1 MMNWKRSCRAAGLIA
16 VMTFSLV
23 GCNSEATYTP
33 QEIIDQALQES
44 KEPLTYYG
52 EYTLDMGELGGKAQV
67 KEWVKDSNR
76 RIEMTGDNGEHVITV
91 KNDAKVISYDVT
103 EKTAYT
109 MDYSQPD
116 LDSLQSP
123 KDHVQLIFNM
133 VKDTHDI
140 KIAGEEKV
148 VGRDTYKIVA
158 KTKNTESLFGDIE
171 AWIDKKTWLTLKMK
185 TDSAGTHMLTE
196 YSKINFGEK
205 IDAQQFTLDLPKDV
219 TIQEISGQDTSESV
233 SLDDVKQ
240 QLEKFLLVPEVNGLT
255 LDNISMVKGIEE
267 RPEYSFDYVLDG
279 ELAFFVTIFKA
290 DASVADIGPIL
301 NEKEI
306 DIRGQKGTV
315 MDGENFRSLA
325 WQENGYQY
333 SMVGQNPELT
343 VEDLLS
349 YAQQMTV
356 VQ

>member
-109 MDYSQPD
+109 MDYSQPE
-116 LDSLQSP
+116 LGSLQSP
-123 KDHVQLIFNM
+123 KDQVQLIFNM

-148 VGRDTYKIVA
+148 AGRDTYKIVA
-158 KTKNTESLFGDIE
+158 KTKNTESLFSDME
-171 AWIDKKTWLTLKMK
+171 AWIDKKTWLTLKME
-185 TDSAGTHMLTE
+185 SNNAGNQMITE
-196 YSKINFGEK
+196 YSKINFDEK
-205 IDAQQFTLDLPKDV
+205 IDDQQFILDLPKDV
-219 TIQEISGQDTSESV
+219 MIQEINGQDTSESI
-233 SLDDVKQ
+233 SLGDVKQ

-255 LDNISMVKGIEE
+255 LDNISMVKGIED
-267 RPEYSFDYVLDG
+267 RPEYSFDYSLDG

-306 DIRGQKGTV
+306 DIRGQKGAV

-343 VEDLLS
+343 VEDLVS
-349 YAQQMTV
+349 FAQQMTV

>member
-1 MMNWKRSCRAAGLIA
+1 
-16 VMTFSLV
+16 
-23 GCNSEATYTP
+23 
-33 QEIIDQALQES
+33 
-44 KEPLTYYG
+44 
-52 EYTLDMGELGGKAQV
+52 
-67 KEWVKDSNR
+67 
-76 RIEMTGDNGEHVITV
+76 
-91 KNDAKVISYDVT
+91 
-103 EKTAYT
+103 
-109 MDYSQPD
+109 
-116 LDSLQSP
+116 
-123 KDHVQLIFNM
+123 
-133 VKDTHDI
+133 
-140 KIAGEEKV
+140 
-148 VGRDTYKIVA
+148 
-158 KTKNTESLFGDIE
+158 
-171 AWIDKKTWLTLKMK
+171 MK

>member
-23 GCNSEATYTP
+23 GCNSEASYTP

-109 MDYSQPD
+109 IDYSQHE
-116 LDSLQSP
+116 LDGLQSP
-123 KDHVQLIFNM
+123 KDQVQLIFNM

-148 VGRDTYKIVA
+148 AGRDTYKIVA
-158 KTKNTESLFGDIE
+158 KTKKTESLFGDIE
-171 AWIDKKTWLTLKMK
+171 AWIDKNL
-185 TDSAGTHMLTE
+185 
-196 YSKINFGEK
+196 
-205 IDAQQFTLDLPKDV
+205 
-219 TIQEISGQDTSESV
+219 
-233 SLDDVKQ
+233 
-240 QLEKFLLVPEVNGLT
+240 
-255 LDNISMVKGIEE
+255 
-267 RPEYSFDYVLDG
+267 
-279 ELAFFVTIFKA
+279 
-290 DASVADIGPIL
+290 ADIK
-301 NEKEI
+301 NE
-306 DIRGQKGTV
+306 DR
-315 MDGENFRSLA
+315 
-325 WQENGYQY
+325 
-333 SMVGQNPELT
+333 
-343 VEDLLS
+343 
-349 YAQQMTV
+349 
-356 VQ
+356 